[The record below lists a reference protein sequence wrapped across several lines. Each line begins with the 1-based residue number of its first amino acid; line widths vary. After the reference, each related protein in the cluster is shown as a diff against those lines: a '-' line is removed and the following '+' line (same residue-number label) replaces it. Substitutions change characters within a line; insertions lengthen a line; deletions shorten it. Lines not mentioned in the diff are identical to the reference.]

1 MKKNLIIFAALLG
14 VVTTGCAKTQSD
26 NQTAVQESAAVTDNA
41 TADTSDDKVTSKSV
55 VRTVDAQ
62 LSGVEAF
69 EAIKANYKGKVVL
82 VDFWATWCGPC
93 RRAMQTIDEIKP
105 ALMEKGA
112 AFVYITGESS
122 PVADWEK
129 MIPGID
135 GDHYRLTKD
144 QWSDLCRS
152 LNIPGIPAYVL
163 FNADGTEAFS
173 NLQEGGYPGNEVI
186 LPAIE
191 EALKN
196 IRN

>member
-1 MKKNLIIFAALLG
+1 MKKNLIILAALLTA
-14 VVTTGCAKTQSD
+14 VTTGCAKNTPD
-26 NQTAVQESAAVTDNA
+26 NSNNSNNSEAHATVAATTEEAN
-41 TADTSDDKVTSKSV
+41 SKSV
-55 VRTVDAQ
+55 VRTVDAK

-69 EAIKANYKGKVVL
+69 ETIKENYKGKVVL

-105 ALMEKGA
+105 QLMEKGA

-135 GDHYRLTKD
+135 GDHYRLTKE
-144 QWSDLCRS
+144 QWGDLCRS

-191 EALKN
+191 EALTK
-196 IRN
+196 

>member
-1 MKKNLIIFAALLG
+1 MKKNLIILAALLTA
-14 VVTTGCAKTQSD
+14 VTTGCAKNTPD
-26 NQTAVQESAAVTDNA
+26 NSNNSNNSEAHATVAATTEEAN
-41 TADTSDDKVTSKSV
+41 SKSV
-55 VRTVDAQ
+55 VRTVDAK

-69 EAIKANYKGKVVL
+69 ETIKENYKGKVVL

-105 ALMEKGA
+105 QLMEKGA

-135 GDHYRLTKD
+135 GDHYRLTKE
-144 QWSDLCRS
+144 QWGDLCRS

-173 NLQEGGYPGNEVI
+173 NLQQGGYPGNEVM

-191 EALKN
+191 EALSK
-196 IRN
+196 